1 MNLPKS
7 EEQVIPIL
15 WQKERAFMKD
25 IVDAYPD
32 PKPAASTIAT
42 LLKRLLNKEAIGFNQ
57 YGNVREYYAIWK
69 KEEYFSS
76 HFKGVIK
83 DFFNGSVSQFAS
95 FFTTNGNM
103 TEEQLEELKK
113 IVDQQIETR
122 KK

>member
-7 EEQVIPIL
+7 EEQVIQII
-15 WQKERAFMKD
+15 WEKERVFMKD
-25 IVDAYPD
+25 IVDAYPE

-42 LLKRLLNKEAIGFNQ
+42 LLKRLLNKQAIAFTQ
-57 YGNVREYYAIWK
+57 YGNVREYYALWK
-69 KEEYFSS
+69 KEAYFST

-83 DFFNGSVSQFAS
+83 DYFNDSVSQFAS
-95 FFTTNGNM
+95 FFTSNDNL
-103 TEEQLEELKK
+103 TEEQLQELKK

>member
-7 EEQVIPIL
+7 EEQVIQII

-42 LLKRLLNKEAIGFNQ
+42 LLKRLLNKEAIAFTQ
-57 YGNVREYYAIWK
+57 YGNVREYYALWK
-69 KEEYFSS
+69 KEDYFST

-83 DFFNGSVSQFAS
+83 DFFGDSVSQFAS
-95 FFTTNGNM
+95 FFTSNKNL